1 MTKEI
6 VQTEKEHKKV
16 IAFGP
21 ATVANVGCGFDVL
34 GFAVRAPGDK
44 VTARYS
50 KKPGV
55 TIDAIRGDEGRL
67 PRDAAKNTAGVA
79 ALELLR
85 AAKVPDDTGIAL
97 ELYKQMP
104 IGSGLGSSAASSA
117 AAAVAVNRLMG
128 EPFTVKQLL
137 PFAMEAERVASGA
150 PHADNVAAALLG
162 GFVLVRS
169 SNPLDVVSLH
179 VPENLHCT
187 VVHPKIE
194 IRTED
199 TRNILR
205 KQVALKKAVVQ
216 WGNVGAL
223 VAGLMKEDYDL
234 IGRALHDEI
243 IEPIRSVLIP
253 GYDNVKK
260 AAMQQGAL
268 GCSIS
273 GSGPSV
279 FALSSSPEKAQKI
292 GQVMKKAFDS
302 VGLESTS
309 YISGINRKGTI
320 IEKDSN

>member
-1 MTKEI
+1 M
-6 VQTEKEHKKV
+6 QTEKEHKKITV
-16 IAFGP
+16 FGP
-21 ATVANVGCGFDVL
+21 ATVANVGCGFDIL

-44 VTARYS
+44 VTARFS
-50 KKPGV
+50 DTPGV
-55 TIDAIRGDEGRL
+55 TIDAIHGDEGRL
-67 PRDAAKNTAGVA
+67 PQDAEKNTAGVA

-85 AAKVPDDTGIAL
+85 AANVADDTGIAL
-97 ELYKQMP
+97 ELHKQMP

-117 AAAVAVNRLMG
+117 AAAVAVNRLLG
-128 EPFTVKQLL
+128 DPFRVEELL

-169 SNPLDVVSLH
+169 SNPLDVIPLH
-179 VPENLHCT
+179 VPENLHYT

-205 KQVALKKAVVQ
+205 KQVALKKAVIQ

-223 VAGLMKEDYDL
+223 VAGLMKEDYKL

-279 FALSSSPEKAQKI
+279 FALSTSEQQSNKI
-292 GQVMKKAFDS
+292 GKAMRQEFENM
-302 VGLESTS
+302 GLKSTCYAS
-309 YISGINRKGTI
+309 KINREGAI
-320 IEKDSN
+320 IEEDLN

>member
-1 MTKEI
+1 LKAEN
-6 VQTEKEHKKV
+6 ENKKV
-16 IAFGP
+16 TAFGP

-34 GFAVRAPGDK
+34 GFAVDAPGDK
-44 VTARYS
+44 VTARFS
-50 KKPGV
+50 NEPGV
-55 TIDAIRGDEGRL
+55 TIAAIRGDEGRL
-67 PRDAAKNTAGVA
+67 PLDAAKNTAGVA
-79 ALELLR
+79 VLELLR
-85 AAKVPDDTGIAL
+85 TAKVSEDAGISL
-97 ELYKQMP
+97 EVDKQMP

-117 AAAVAVNRLMG
+117 AAAVAVNRLLG
-128 EPFTVKQLL
+128 EPFSVKELL

-179 VPENLHCT
+179 SPPNLHCT

-205 KQVALKKAVVQ
+205 KQVPLKKAVIQ
-216 WGNVGAL
+216 WGNLGAL
-223 VAGLMKEDYDL
+223 VAGLMKEDYEL

-253 GYDNVKK
+253 GYDAVKK
-260 AAMQQGAL
+260 AAMSAGAL

-279 FALSSSPEKAQKI
+279 FALNTSREQSKKI
-292 GQVMKKAFDS
+292 GDAMMQEFEN
-302 VGLESTS
+302 VGLKSTCYTS
-309 YISGINRKGTI
+309 KINRKGTV
-320 IEKDSN
+320 IEE